1 MAGRVMMT
9 NPESQIIPTL
19 HPHQM
24 KELEFLRKTRRAFL
38 LSDVGCG
45 KTPVLLK
52 YAQEA
57 LDRGQTV
64 LWITDAGLTDQ
75 LQQESKRWLPGIQ
88 PQKIGMHSHRFLFA
102 SHQLAHRRS
111 KDLLLIKPD
120 LVIVDEAA
128 ALGSGYKSA
137 SVQYK
142 SLVRILHQSQRS
154 VLATATPSATL
165 HSLDTHALLAAGQAE
180 GLATRRDFDRW
191 VKYVDIDTGFSVQRT
206 PVGIAPAGVQ
216 HLKEVLASNAV
227 ITPREQLAIRVP
239 KLERVT
245 VEVEISEQDLQAYLD
260 ATDDRTLKKFVKQ
273 QKASRSVPNLVDA
286 AILSI
291 ERHMGL
297 EHRHAVVFTEH
308 KDLLGPLK
316 ARLRQQGTPV
326 WEISGD
332 VPTNARNKAVREF
345 NDSATGVLVGT
356 RALET
361 GLNLQRASLLVTVIP
376 SWSAAREEQREGR
389 LVRQGSEHD
398 TVLHVTIKPRV
409 PMERNKIRRLQ
420 GKADLSAEL
429 LSSVPVTSGLREVD
443 CA

>member
-1 MAGRVMMT
+1 MMT

-19 HPHQM
+19 HPHQL
-24 KELEFLRKTRRAFL
+24 KELEFLQKTRRAFL
-38 LSDVGCG
+38 LSDVGTG

-52 YAQEA
+52 YAQDV
-57 LDRGQTV
+57 LDRGQKV
-64 LWITDAGLTDQ
+64 LWLTDAGLTDQ
-75 LQQESKRWLPGIQ
+75 LQQESKLWLSGIQ
-88 PQKIGMHSHRFLFA
+88 PRKIGTVDHPFLFA
-102 SHQLAHRRS
+102 SHQLAH
-111 KDLLLIKPD
+111 KWFEEIMLLKPD

-128 ALGSGYKSA
+128 VLRSGQKLN

-142 SLVRILHQSQRS
+142 SLTRIIHQSQRS
-154 VLATATPSATL
+154 VCATATPSATL
-165 HSLDTHALLAAGQAE
+165 HGLDTHALLAAGQAE

-227 ITPREQLAIRVP
+227 RTPREQLAIRVP
-239 KLERVT
+239 EIERLA
-245 VEVEISEQDLQAYLD
+245 VEVEISKQDLQAYLD

-273 QKASRSVPNLVDA
+273 QRASRSVPNLVDA

-291 ERHMGL
+291 ERHMDL
-297 EHRHAVVFTEH
+297 DHRHAVVFTEY

-316 ARLRQQGTPV
+316 TWLGQQVTPV

-332 VPTNARNKAVREF
+332 VTANTRNKAIREF

-389 LVRQGSEHD
+389 LVRQGSEHE

-429 LSSVPVTSGLREVD
+429 LSAVPVTSGLREVD